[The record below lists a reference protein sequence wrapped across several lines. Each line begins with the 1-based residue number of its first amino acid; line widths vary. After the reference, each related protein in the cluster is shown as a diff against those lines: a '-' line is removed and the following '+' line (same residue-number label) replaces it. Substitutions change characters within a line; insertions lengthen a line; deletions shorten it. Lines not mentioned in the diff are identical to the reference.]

1 MYHRIPL
8 SIEVKRVLKLLMAT
22 LCGMLVILSSYY
34 FLKSS
39 GTAERGYHLREN
51 QFRQKILEA
60 ENRILKQQVLDAQAV
75 TKLEKSDVISD
86 MVKPEKPVFVE
97 PKGPLTRRR

>member
-1 MYHRIPL
+1 MYRRIPL

-22 LCGMLVILSSYY
+22 LCGMLIALSVYY

-39 GTAERGYHLREN
+39 GTAEKGYLLREN
-51 QFRQKILEA
+51 QLRQKTLES
-60 ENRILKQQVLDAQAV
+60 ENRILKQQVLDAQSIR
-75 TKLEKSDVISD
+75 KLEKSDVVSE
-86 MVKPEKPVFVE
+86 MGPAEKPIYVE